1 MLNPDLITLVPKN
14 KFFDITELIEKVLS
28 KKMQVGVYTI
38 DEDSWID
45 VGQWTEY
52 KKAVEKF

>member
-1 MLNPDLITLVPKN
+1 
-14 KFFDITELIEKVLS
+14 LIEDA
-28 KKMQVGVYTI
+28 KKQGKKIGLFPI

-52 KKAVEKF
+52 KKAIDKF